1 MKHREYT
8 IRESFPV
15 GEMGVGL
22 MESNQSPKEYRT
34 YLYPSEDMYTSLEEK
49 VFSTREDADSDYFQR
64 CDRLIEQY
72 EKKTGKPFPL
82 PSYCTSVLKSTGD
95 LIFLRR
101 GMTGYYPSPFAK
113 KGDRAG
119 NEALSEQINAQFG
132 YTKAQVAAIEAGSM
146 FGWNVPGADPSRYD
160 GEGRFISDHGE
171 CDEIGKHST
180 DNMER

>member
-34 YLYPSEDMYTSLEEK
+34 YLYPSEDMYTSMEEK

-64 CDRLIEQY
+64 CDQLIEQY

-82 PSYCTSVLKSTGD
+82 PSYCTSVLKSSGD
-95 LIFLRR
+95 LVFLRR

-119 NEALSEQINAQFG
+119 ERSPL
-132 YTKAQVAAIEAGSM
+132 
-146 FGWNVPGADPSRYD
+146 GADQRSIRLYQGPGS
-160 GEGRFISDHGE
+160 GHGGRQHVRL
-171 CDEIGKHST
+171 
-180 DNMER
+180 ERAGGRSVPVRRRGALHLGPR